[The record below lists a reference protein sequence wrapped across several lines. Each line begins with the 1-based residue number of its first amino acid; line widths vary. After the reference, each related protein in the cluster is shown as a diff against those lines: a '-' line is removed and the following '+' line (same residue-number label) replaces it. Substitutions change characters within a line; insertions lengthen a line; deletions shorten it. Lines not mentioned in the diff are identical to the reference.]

1 MVKIHIHT
9 EVVEVTVLH
18 NVFTHSTLQPVCI
31 VYNIENNAICNVG
44 KDGNCISVRHKYKM
58 PFI

>member
-1 MVKIHIHT
+1 MAKMHIHT
-9 EVVEVTVLH
+9 DVKEVTVLH

-44 KDGNCISVRHKYKM
+44 KDGNLYEIVLYT
-58 PFI
+58 